1 MNLCSGDTAVS
12 FGARQGLGRYPRTLV
27 YSSKHFQCTAFF
39 TYLSGIDAQPV
50 EVLVVEVAVEALELH
65 YFWFGRREF

>member
-1 MNLCSGDTAVS
+1 MYLCSGDFAVS

-27 YSSKHFQCTAFF
+27 YSSTHFQCTAFF
-39 TYLSGIDAQPV
+39 TYLSGTGAQPV